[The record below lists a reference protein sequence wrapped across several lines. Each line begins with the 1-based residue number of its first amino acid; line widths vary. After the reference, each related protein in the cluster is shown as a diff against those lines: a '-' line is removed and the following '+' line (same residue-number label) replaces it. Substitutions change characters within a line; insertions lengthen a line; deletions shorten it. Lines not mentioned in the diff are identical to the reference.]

1 MWIDSEIEIGS
12 DGEDKDTAP
21 TLSSKLK
28 ITEAIINCKIYFFQ
42 LFVSVS
48 PIAAQPWASSPFNA
62 GINP

>member
-48 PIAAQPWASSPFNA
+48 PIAAEA
-62 GINP
+62 NP